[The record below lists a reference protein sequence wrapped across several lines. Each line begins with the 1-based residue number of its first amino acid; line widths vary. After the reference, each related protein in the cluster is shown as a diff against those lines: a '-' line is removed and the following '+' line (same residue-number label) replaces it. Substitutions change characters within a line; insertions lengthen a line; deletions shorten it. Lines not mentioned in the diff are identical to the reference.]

1 MNGRDDKAAITS
13 ERKAGAMIKIW
24 GRNTSVNVQKVMW
37 AVGELELPHER
48 IDVGGAFGKN
58 NEPAYLAMNP
68 NGLVPTLEEE
78 DGFLLWES
86 NAIVRYLAAKY
97 GAGKLEPADAHSR
110 ARASSWMDWQLTV
123 AHPPLTPVFWGL
135 IRTPPEKRDHAAI
148 EAGKVKCIAAMTI
161 LDAQLAKTAFVA
173 GDTLS
178 MGDIPVALMAYRFRR
193 LVPERPAL
201 DHLERWFAAI
211 EQRPAFKQH
220 VLAIPFV

>member
-1 MNGRDDKAAITS
+1 MLKV
-13 ERKAGAMIKIW
+13 W

-37 AVGELELPHER
+37 AVGELGLQHER

-68 NGLVPTLEEE
+68 NGLVPTLEED
-78 DGFLLWES
+78 DGFVLWES
-86 NAIVRYLAAKY
+86 NTIVRYLAGKY
-97 GAGKLEPADAHSR
+97 GPGTLEPADPHAR
-110 ARASSWMDWQLTV
+110 ARASSWMDWQATV
-123 AHPPLTPVFWGL
+123 AAPALTPVFWGL
-135 IRTPPEKRDHAAI
+135 IRTPPEKRDPAAI
-148 EAGKVKCIAAMTI
+148 EAGKTKSMAAMKI
-161 LDAQLAKTAFVA
+161 LDAALGKTAFVA

-193 LVPERPAL
+193 LVEDRKGL
-201 DHLERWFAAI
+201 DNLERWFAAI